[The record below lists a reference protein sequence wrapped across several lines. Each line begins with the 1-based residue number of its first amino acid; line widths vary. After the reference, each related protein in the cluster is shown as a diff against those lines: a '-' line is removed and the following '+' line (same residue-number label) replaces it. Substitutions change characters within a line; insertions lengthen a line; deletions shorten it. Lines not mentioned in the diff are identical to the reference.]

1 MAVSKLDMLLQCMN
15 YKGNR
20 ADLEGGG
27 GEEIKYSMQ

>member
-20 ADLEGGG
+20 ADLEGGVG
-27 GEEIKYSMQ
+27 KK